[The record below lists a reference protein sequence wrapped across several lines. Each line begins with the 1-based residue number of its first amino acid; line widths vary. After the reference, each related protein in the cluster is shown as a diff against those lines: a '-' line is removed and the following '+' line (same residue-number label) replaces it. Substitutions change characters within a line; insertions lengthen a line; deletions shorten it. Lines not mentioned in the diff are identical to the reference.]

1 MADMNKVLKGLDE
14 CREWNGRCHRCPY
27 HDKID
32 ISECTA
38 NLCRDALEVI
48 REQNQRIC
56 ELLTELEQL
65 KFKEKMSNE

>member
-1 MADMNKVLKGLDE
+1 MTDMNKVLKGLDE

-48 REQNQRIC
+48 NKLIMKMRKLQEENKV
-56 ELLTELEQL
+56 L
-65 KFKEKMSNE
+65 KEDTNHE